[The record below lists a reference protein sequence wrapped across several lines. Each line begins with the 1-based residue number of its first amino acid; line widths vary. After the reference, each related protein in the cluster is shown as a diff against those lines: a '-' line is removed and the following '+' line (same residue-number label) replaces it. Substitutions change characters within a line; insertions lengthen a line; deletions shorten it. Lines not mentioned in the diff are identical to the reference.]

1 MSNIQLHAGF
11 FNNPT
16 TVQKFTNVLGENR
29 SRQYVAS
36 ILTVVA
42 DSNLLQKATPD
53 SVYQSALIAATLDL
67 SILPSLGEAWIV
79 PYSGKAQFQ
88 LGYKGL
94 IQLALRTGRYHKI
107 NTIPVYENQF
117 KSFNALT
124 EVFDADFSVTG
135 AGAIVGYIAW
145 FRLHDGFEKTEFW
158 TVEKV
163 KNHARKYGTFE
174 KTSQYGLIK
183 SPWNDP
189 AQFDAMALKTVLKHA
204 LLNYGPKSMELQRAI
219 EADQSVVVDAE
230 NNKFEYV
237 DNQPD
242 AIDISAEILGN
253 DADGDRVL

>member
-1 MSNIQLHAGF
+1 MSNIQLHAEF
-11 FNNPT
+11 FNNPVT
-16 TVQKFTNVLGENR
+16 IDKFKNVLGEQR
-29 SRQYVAS
+29 SRQFTAS

-42 DSNLLQKATPD
+42 DSNLLQKASPD

-107 NTIPVYENQF
+107 NAIPVHENQF
-117 KSFNALT
+117 KSFNSLT
-124 EVFDADFSVTG
+124 EIFDADFS
-135 AGAIVGYIAW
+135 IVGNGNIIGYIAW

-158 TVEKV
+158 TLEKV
-163 KNHARKYGTFE
+163 KQHARKYGTYE
-174 KTSQYGLIK
+174 QVSKYGGLIK

-189 AQFDAMALKTVLKHA
+189 AQFDAMALKTVLKHS

-219 EADQSVVVDAE
+219 EADQAVIVDAE

-237 DNQPD
+237 DNQPE
-242 AIDISAEILGN
+242 AIDISAEILN
-253 DADGDRVL
+253 ADDGDRQI